1 MSVSSMFFIGVES
14 VIGRWRSGCDSEEW
28 GSHELGIGTVEV
40 LSNMFQFRETK
51 GMKRS
56 KGLKLKGMTCWKEM
70 VLVEEVTVGSW

>member
-1 MSVSSMFFIGVES
+1 MEVFFSGFGGEGGEAVVTERNGAAMSL
-14 VIGRWRSGCDSEEW
+14 
-28 GSHELGIGTVEV
+28 EL
-40 LSNMFQFRETK
+40 FRETK